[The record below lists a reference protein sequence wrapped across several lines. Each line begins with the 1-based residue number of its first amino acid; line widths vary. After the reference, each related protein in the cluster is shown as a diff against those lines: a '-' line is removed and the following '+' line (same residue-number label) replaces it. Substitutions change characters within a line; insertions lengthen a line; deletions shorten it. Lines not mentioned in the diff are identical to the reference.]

1 LAVGRPELSD
11 VVAYETGYIRRKSG
25 LEMGRIR
32 MAKAA
37 IVLLADTETKESLG
51 RMSNALTSVREFKE
65 EGHEVTLIFDGA
77 GTKWV
82 GELSDPNHKY
92 NRHFESVKGEVQ
104 GACAYCARAFGVK
117 DEVQESGVELLGDF
131 EGHPSLAKL
140 VAQGYQVITF

>member
-1 LAVGRPELSD
+1 MRSEL
-11 VVAYETGYIRRKSG
+11 ET
-25 LEMGRIR
+25 ERIS

-37 IVLLADTETKESLG
+37 IVLLADTETKEGLG
-51 RMSNALTSVREFKE
+51 RMSNALTTVREFKE
-65 EGHEVTLIFDGA
+65 GGQEVTLIFDGA

-82 GELSDPNHKY
+82 GELSDPDHKY
-92 NRHFESVKGEVQ
+92 NGHFESVKGEVQ

-131 EGHPSLAKL
+131 EGHPSLATL